1 MTRLDALLVAMVLVW
16 GANFSVLKVAFDDIP
31 PQSFNSLRIFL
42 ASIVFIVAIAWA
54 RRSVEFRKKRI
65 STVFYTPD
73 PLTRRD
79 RWDLVWLGVV
89 GHCFYQLGFA
99 GGVDLT
105 SVANA
110 ALLMGATPVAVALLS
125 LALGRERLAA
135 THWVGVA
142 LSCLGVYFVVGR
154 GASFGGATLR
164 GDLLVLGSVLCWS
177 TYTLGATRLMQRHSP
192 LYVTGVTMAIGGLP
206 YIALA
211 LPQMR
216 HTDWGAVSPWTWG
229 ALVWSALFA
238 LNLAYLAWYIA
249 VQRLGPTRTAVYS
262 NVVPIAALG
271 VAALWLREPITSAKA
286 LGAAAILSGVFLTR
300 LGRKPSAVPI
310 EE

>member
-16 GANFSVLKVAFDDIP
+16 GTNFSVLKVAFQDMP
-31 PQSFNSLRIFL
+31 PQSFNSIRILL
-42 ASIVFIVAIAWA
+42 ASIVFILSIAWA

-65 STVFYTPD
+65 STVFYTPN
-73 PLTRRD
+73 PLTARD

-110 ALLMGATPVAVALLS
+110 SLLMGATPVAVALLS
-125 LALGRERLAA
+125 LALGRERLHA
-135 THWVGVA
+135 THWAGVA
-142 LSCLGVYFVVGR
+142 LSCLGVYFVVG

-164 GDLLVLGSVLCWS
+164 GDLLVLGSVMCWS
-177 TYTLGATRLMQRHSP
+177 AYTIGAMRMMQRHSP

-206 YIALA
+206 YIAIA
-211 LPQMR
+211 MPQML
-216 HTDWGAVSPWTWG
+216 HTDWGAVSLWTWG

-238 LNLAYLAWYIA
+238 LNLAYLAWYIS
-249 VQRLGPTRTAVYS
+249 VQRLGPARTAVYS
-262 NVVPIAALG
+262 NVVPIAALA
-271 VAALWLREPITSAKA
+271 VAALWLREPITATKA
-286 LGAAAILSGVFLTR
+286 IGAAAILGGVFLTR
-300 LGRKPSAVPI
+300 LGRKPSGVPI